1 MKLKENKGVSLVGF
15 VIVLLVILVLVFA
28 AGFVYLLNNPVK
40 EKVAIQNPTG
50 VQSNL
55 GSVQTNVENQKEPI
69 TNNETKVE
77 IVKEK
82 MTSDEKFQEYIK
94 NLNNEISNLEEGTTI
109 GGEYSLPVGDSSY
122 YLELDSNHN
131 LSIRFTDDKLEKTYG
146 TTKLMTDVIAYYN
159 VYIGQ
164 DASRLLCVLKSDGTL
179 WSTTIESVCWE
190 KNYKISFKQETKFK
204 NIVSVLG
211 AFGSDAMYPLFVDVE
226 GKVYKED

>member
-1 MKLKENKGVSLVGF
+1 MRFKKDNGASLTGF
-15 VIVLLVILVLVFA
+15 VITILVILLVIAV
-28 AGFVYLLNNPVK
+28 AGCVYLINNPIK
-40 EKVAIQNPTG
+40 EKVAIQNPTE

-55 GSVQTNVENQKEPI
+55 GSIETNIANKKEPA

-94 NLNNEISNLEEGTTI
+94 NLENEISDLEEETTI

-131 LSIRFTDDKLEKTYG
+131 LSIRFTDEKFEKTYG

-159 VYIGQ
+159 VYVGQ

-190 KNYKISFKQETKFK
+190 KDYKISFKQETKFK

-211 AFGSDAMYPLFVDVE
+211 AFGSETMYPLFVDIE
-226 GKVYKED
+226 GKIYTNN